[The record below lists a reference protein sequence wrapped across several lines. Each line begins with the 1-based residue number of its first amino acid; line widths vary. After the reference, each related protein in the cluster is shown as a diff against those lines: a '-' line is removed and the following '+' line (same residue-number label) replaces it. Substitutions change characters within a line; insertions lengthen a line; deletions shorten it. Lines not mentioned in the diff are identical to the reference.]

1 MDAGKRSVRNDVHSV
16 ARAQDRRRRVV
27 RRNGLSRLEGDAKEI
42 GGSLLSPRLPVHV
55 GQLDGVRQIV
65 RRNWR
70 RGHSLS
76 SKETFCHQCAFSKSW
91 STCRRVSG
99 RSTDNAKRMME
110 CERERIRNVFF
121 VPKVNNG
128 IHERCVFF
136 ESSSM
141 SIMMKLLMLRQI
153 KSVLRLA

>member
-42 GGSLLSPRLPVHV
+42 GGLLLSPRLPVHV

-110 CERERIRNVFF
+110 CERERIRNVFLF
-121 VPKVNNG
+121 PKL
-128 IHERCVFF
+128 
-136 ESSSM
+136 
-141 SIMMKLLMLRQI
+141 IMGFTNDACFLKAVR
-153 KSVLRLA
+153 